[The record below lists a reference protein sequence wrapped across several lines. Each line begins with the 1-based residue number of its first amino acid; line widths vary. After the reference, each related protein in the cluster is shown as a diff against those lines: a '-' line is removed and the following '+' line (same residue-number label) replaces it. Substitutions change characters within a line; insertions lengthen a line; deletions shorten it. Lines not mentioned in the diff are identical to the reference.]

1 MSEKCTVWILGDQ
14 LLRAHPAL
22 ERAGNQFDRKAVRV
36 VLVES
41 RARLRRHPYHKR
53 KLVLLLSAMR
63 HYAQELAGQG
73 WQVDSI
79 QAGTMLEGLQRH
91 AESWNPARMITM
103 AASEYGGR
111 AFQMTKLG
119 KKLGIPVEVVGNT
132 QFLVGRFDPI
142 PEPAAGK
149 RYVMEHFYRAMRRH
163 FGLLMDGEE
172 PAGGQ
177 WNFDRENRKALP
189 KDLIP
194 PPRLRFD
201 PGEITRQVIRELGE
215 WPGSSGS
222 LGDFALAVTRRQA
235 EQAFDDFVG
244 NRLAQFGP
252 YEDAMSQEYDA
263 LFHSVLS
270 PYLNLGLLD
279 PLDMAERVE
288 QAYRQGAAPINS
300 AEGFI
305 RQVIG
310 WREYIYWQY
319 WRTMPGYMDNNFWGA
334 DRPIPDLFWSGE
346 TRMNCMRTVLERIR
360 ETGYAHHI
368 ERLMLLSNFSLLAG
382 LDPQQVNDWFLS
394 SFIDAYEWVMAP
406 NVLGMG
412 LHADGGLTATKPYIA
427 SANYINKMGDYCQHC
442 AYDRKK
448 RHGANACPF
457 NILYWNFLI
466 ENEAILRKS
475 PRMGRNVLGLRY
487 LDEEERAAVQ
497 RSASEIL
504 AAHESG
510 HTGNLDLF

>member
-1 MSEKCTVWILGDQ
+1 
-14 LLRAHPAL
+14 
-22 ERAGNQFDRKAVRV
+22 
-36 VLVES
+36 
-41 RARLRRHPYHKR
+41 
-53 KLVLLLSAMR
+53 
-63 HYAQELAGQG
+63 
-73 WQVDSI
+73 
-79 QAGTMLEGLQRH
+79 
-91 AESWNPARMITM
+91 
-103 AASEYGGR
+103 
-111 AFQMTKLG
+111 
-119 KKLGIPVEVVGNT
+119 
-132 QFLVGRFDPI
+132 
-142 PEPAAGK
+142 
-149 RYVMEHFYRAMRRH
+149 
-163 FGLLMDGEE
+163 
-172 PAGGQ
+172 
-177 WNFDRENRKALP
+177 
-189 KDLIP
+189 
-194 PPRLRFD
+194 
-201 PGEITRQVIRELGE
+201 
-215 WPGSSGS
+215 
-222 LGDFALAVTRRQA
+222 
-235 EQAFDDFVG
+235 
-244 NRLAQFGP
+244 
-252 YEDAMSQEYDA
+252 
-263 LFHSVLS
+263 
-270 PYLNLGLLD
+270 
-279 PLDMAERVE
+279 
-288 QAYRQGAAPINS
+288 
-300 AEGFI
+300 
-305 RQVIG
+305 
-310 WREYIYWQY
+310 
-319 WRTMPGYMDNNFWGA
+319 
-334 DRPIPDLFWSGE
+334 
-346 TRMNCMRTVLERIR
+346 MRTVLERIR